1 MKKSKASSKRS
12 RPRNK
17 SHLIYALLALVLGLS
32 CHSCTNISAGREL
45 AAAGNGLEEF
55 VKELSTAVREHAGTP
70 DVAPKAETGVHRG
83 NAAESFSACPKFF
96 ANAQPPVVAPRP
108 TDRALCYDAFAILH
122 SGESKT
128 PV

>member
-1 MKKSKASSKRS
+1 MKKRTASSKRS
-12 RPRNK
+12 RARNK

-70 DVAPKAETGVHRG
+70 DVAPKAAYTYQHSRERTQALGSWIHHYNWHRPHQGIGGATPISRLTSSGNNVLTVH
-83 NAAESFSACPKFF
+83 
-96 ANAQPPVVAPRP
+96 
-108 TDRALCYDAFAILH
+108 T
-122 SGESKT
+122 
-128 PV
+128 